1 MQQIKSTTIKEGVM
15 KKLLLGIT
23 VLALVLFTSSAMAAG
38 LKVPKTLCLSHS
50 YWTDH
55 YDKLAFKS
63 ISNVP
68 TSSGNAKIYAM
79 HGFANSGGYSGPVF
93 GTGYVVPGGT
103 VLHVSYS
110 GQGGSSLHR
119 QRSFELFFDLATN
132 TGTLYYTFYYVDGTT
147 ILSDSESVAL
157 ADCASQPMPSVMV
170 SGTFNQ
176 PEGE

>member
-1 MQQIKSTTIKEGVM
+1 M

-23 VLALVLFTSSAMAAG
+23 ILSLVVFASSAMAQTA
-38 LKVPKTLCLSHS
+38 KVPKSLCLSHS
-50 YWTDH
+50 TWTGH

-63 ISNVP
+63 FSSVP

-79 HGFANSGGYSGPVF
+79 HGFAYSGYSAPVF
-93 GTGYVVPGGT
+93 GTGYVAPGGT

-110 GQGGSSLHR
+110 GQGSSSLHR
-119 QRSFELFFDLATN
+119 QRSYELFFDLATN

-147 ILSDSESVAL
+147 IVSDSESVAL
-157 ADCASQPMPSVMV
+157 ADCASQPIPSAMA
-170 SGTFNQ
+170 SGAFGQ